1 MKNVSRIALAIAVTV
16 SVAACS
22 ANDAKKAFQ
31 TVLQLTYD
39 SAKEADKQRHL
50 DPYER

>member
-1 MKNVSRIALAIAVTV
+1 MKNISRIVFAIVLTFG
-16 SVAACS
+16 VAACS